1 MKPKV
6 IKRNGTIE
14 DFQPAKIARV
24 VRAAG
29 LTPGQSQMLATK
41 VAQWAIKW
49 VKTKRQTKITTLEI
63 RMKVIEELHQI
74 NEYAANLFAWYQK
87 TKGRHSTS

>member
-1 MKPKV
+1 MKPRV
-6 IKRNGTIE
+6 IKRDGTVE
-14 DFQPAKIARV
+14 DFQPNKIARV

-29 LTPGQSQMLATK
+29 LTSKQSQMLATK

-49 VKTKRQTKITTLEI
+49 VKIKKQAKITTLEI
-63 RMKVIEELHQI
+63 RMKVIEELHQT

-87 TKGRHSTS
+87 TKDRHSTP